1 MTTAAQRKI
10 DGPRPTTLATGIIL
24 RDAAEMD
31 LPAIVE
37 IHNTAIA
44 SRISTAQLEPV
55 TVEGRREWFHAHS
68 PAQYPIWV
76 AELDGAIAGWLSF
89 REFLPRCAY
98 RGTVE
103 ISVYVSKQL
112 QRRGVA
118 RKLLAEA
125 VARGR
130 QLGMHSLVGL
140 IFSNNEP
147 SIALFRAA
155 GFERWGLLPAV
166 ARLDETPC
174 GPRVLIAA
182 PRRNALCRES
192 SRWPGHHRQQPGA
205 FAPQN
210 RTTAHCPDSFGDL
223 SH

>member
-1 MTTAAQRKI
+1 MTAGLMEKSGDPRRSQTAATEIRI
-10 DGPRPTTLATGIIL
+10 
-24 RDAAEMD
+24 RDATEAD

-37 IHNTAIA
+37 IHNAAIA
-44 SRISTAQLEPV
+44 SSISTAQLDPV
-55 TVEGRREWFHAHS
+55 TVEGRREWFRANS

-140 IFSNNEP
+140 IFSNIEP
-147 SIALFRAA
+147 SIAFFRAA

-174 GPRVLIAA
+174 DLTI
-182 PRRNALCRES
+182 
-192 SRWPGHHRQQPGA
+192 
-205 FAPQN
+205 
-210 RTTAHCPDSFGDL
+210 FGR
-223 SH
+223 